1 MKKITLAVL
10 SVLAL
15 SSSVA
20 FAEGGGDRVHERS
33 AQNMK
38 VAMDAYKAKH
48 EQLATSAQVE
58 ASKVQ
63 K

>member
-1 MKKITLAVL
+1 MKKLTIAIL

-15 SSSVA
+15 GSSVA

-33 AQNMK
+33 VENMK
-38 VAMDAYKAKH
+38 VAMDAYHAKQS
-48 EQLATSAQVE
+48 QLATSAQVE
-58 ASKVQ
+58 ANKVQ

>member
-1 MKKITLAVL
+1 MKKLTLAVL

-20 FAEGGGDRVHERS
+20 FAEGGGDRVYERT
-33 AQNMK
+33 AEHMK
-38 VAMDAYKAKH
+38 VAMDAYKAQH

-58 ASKVQ
+58 ANKVQ